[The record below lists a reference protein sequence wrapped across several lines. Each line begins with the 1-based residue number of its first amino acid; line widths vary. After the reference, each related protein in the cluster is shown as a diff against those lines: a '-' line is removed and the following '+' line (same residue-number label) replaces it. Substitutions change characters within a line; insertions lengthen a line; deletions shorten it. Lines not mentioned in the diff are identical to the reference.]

1 MLDLLWIALG
11 GALGA
16 LARYAVGGVVQAR
29 LGAIFPYGTL
39 VVNLSGCLLMGF
51 VTALITDQVIV
62 APALRFLIP
71 VGFIGAYTTFST
83 YELETF
89 RAIETGAWLI
99 GAAYAAIS
107 LFLGFFA
114 IWLGFVIARR
124 VF

>member
-1 MLDLLWIALG
+1 MVDLLWIAVG

-16 LARYAVGGVVQAR
+16 LARYALGGFVQAR

-51 VTALITDQVIV
+51 FTALITDQVVV

-107 LFLGFFA
+107 FFFGFVA
-114 IWLGFVIARR
+114 IWLGVALARR
-124 VF
+124 LF